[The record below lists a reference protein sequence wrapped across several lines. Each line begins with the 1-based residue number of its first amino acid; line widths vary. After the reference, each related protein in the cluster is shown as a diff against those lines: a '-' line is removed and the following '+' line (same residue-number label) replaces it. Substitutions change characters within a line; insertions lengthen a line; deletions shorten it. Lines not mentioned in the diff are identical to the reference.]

1 MSKRFA
7 IITGAAVLA
16 VTTITGAVFFVGAV
30 VAGTAF
36 LMLGT
41 ATAFAGELP
50 SYSIAGLPATQHQ
63 MAVIGMSAATQELP
77 AASTFTVGGMPAS
90 PHQIAVLSRRPA
102 ISVSQVDS
110 AARSQ

>member
-7 IITGAAVLA
+7 ITTGAAALVVA
-16 VTTITGAVFFVGAV
+16 TVTGAAFFMGAV
-30 VAGTAF
+30 VVGTAF

-50 SYSIAGLPATQHQ
+50 SYAIAGLPATQHQ
-63 MAVIGMSAATQELP
+63 MAVIGLSGATQELP
-77 AASTFTVGGMPAS
+77 GGPTFTVGGMPAS

-102 ISVSQVDS
+102 ISVSQADT
-110 AARSQ
+110 AARPQ